1 MKKKIVILCVLIAC
15 AVGLSIVIYFQLN
28 DQNGKHRDNIDNIQK
43 ESISEEDNRESF
55 VETKD
60 SVQEESSIS
69 NPVPDSNE
77 ESASWNSYGQVRNS
91 IVKIDMGDLSGSGV
105 VLEITD
111 TQFVIVSCGH
121 LLETYDSGVVTFSN
135 GAVTVGWVKGISQ
148 KYDAG
153 IMVVDVEDVEK
164 EKRGYIKAVPY
175 DADVFA
181 QVKEGDTIFQVG
193 SSSGVAADF
202 YIGTLSAKEWFFEEF
217 DEYMLYNF
225 CKATPGMS
233 GGGCFTEEGY
243 LIGLVSGSY
252 MEESCALPLPAILEV
267 YEELM
272 P

>member
-1 MKKKIVILCVLIAC
+1 MKKKIVILCVLIFC
-15 AVGLSIVIYFQLN
+15 VLGLSIGIYFQLN
-28 DQNGKHRDNIDNIQK
+28 DQNGKQKDNIGNIQK
-43 ESISEEDNRESF
+43 ESISEKDYGES
-55 VETKD
+55 VAETKD
-60 SVQEESSIS
+60 GDLEESSIS

-77 ESASWNSYGQVRNS
+77 ESASWNSYGKVRNS
-91 IVKIDMGDLSGSGV
+91 IVKIDMGELSGSGV

-111 TQFVIVSCGH
+111 TQFVIVSCAH
-121 LLETYDSGVVTFSN
+121 LLETYESGVVTFSN
-135 GAVTVGWVKGISQ
+135 GAVTVGWVKAVSE

-153 IMVVDVEDVEK
+153 IMVVDLEDVEK
-164 EKRGYIKAVPY
+164 EKRDYIKAVSY
-175 DADVFA
+175 DEAVFD
-181 QVKEGDTIFQVG
+181 QVKEKDTIFQVG

-233 GGGCFTEEGY
+233 GGGCFTEDGY